1 MEPMT
6 HDVTTKS
13 INIGVLG
20 VLHNCAS
27 NYLNVDQDRDKL
39 SPGWGKW
46 RRGPQHK
53 HLAASS
59 KCFEAAQCWG
69 QGRLN

>member
-1 MEPMT
+1 MT

-39 SPGWGKW
+39 SPG
-46 RRGPQHK
+46 
-53 HLAASS
+53 
-59 KCFEAAQCWG
+59 
-69 QGRLN
+69 

>member
-13 INIGVLG
+13 INMEVLG
-20 VLHNCAS
+20 GLHNCAS

-46 RRGPQHK
+46 SRGPQHK
-53 HLAASS
+53 HLACAASAL
-59 KCFEAAQCWG
+59 KPRNVG
-69 QGRLN
+69 GREG